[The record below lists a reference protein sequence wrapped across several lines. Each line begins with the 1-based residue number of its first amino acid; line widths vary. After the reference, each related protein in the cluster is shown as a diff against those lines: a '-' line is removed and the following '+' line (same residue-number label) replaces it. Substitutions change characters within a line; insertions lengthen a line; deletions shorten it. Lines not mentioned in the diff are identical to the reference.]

1 MYYSSSSLTFYVFWD
16 TFPYPTLFV
25 RYLSSPSTI
34 IHFFSI
40 LRCSGGFLP
49 LGYFEVFRWCFR
61 ECSGVVRYQG
71 KYVSTVEPLFNEGP
85 RNWQNLFP
93 ITRFRYT
100 VKPRY
105 NETPYDEVLAITNDF
120 VWRPLFVSSQA
131 SNRASTRKIYLILL
145 RRSKAFP

>member
-1 MYYSSSSLTFYVFWD
+1 MRSLYSITMYYSSPSLTFYVFWD

-34 IHFFSI
+34 ILFFFFT

-71 KYVSTVEPLFNEGP
+71 KLVSTVEPRFNKGP
-85 RNWQNLFP
+85 KDWQNLSP

-100 VKPRY
+100 VEPRY
-105 NETPYDEVLAITNDF
+105 NDPPYNEVLAITNE
-120 VWRPLFVSSQA
+120 P
-131 SNRASTRKIYLILL
+131 NR
-145 RRSKAFP
+145 F